1 MLALTEANSS
11 RGVSRKARIVAG
23 LQMSLFLT
31 SAWKR
36 SQRSPRNT
44 GSSPRVLPQAM
55 KLSRLSVGG
64 VTSQLMGLML
74 AAAKAG
80 VTSEAAATAALPET
94 KLRLFTLSSLA
105 RAQTVGGTGYPRT
118 RLDTGNVANLPVQR
132 RRAYPF
138 GHETASVPPRPDSGN
153 FGDARYCPGPEV
165 GGMEAQPA
173 H

>member
-11 RGVSRKARIVAG
+11 RGVSRNARIVAG

-64 VTSQLMGLML
+64 VMSQLMGLTL

-80 VTSEAAATAALPET
+80 RTMAGVARAAATAALPET
-94 KLRLFTLSSLA
+94 KPRLFTLSSLA
-105 RAQTVGGTGYPRT
+105 RAQTVGGTGCPRSP
-118 RLDTGNVANLPVQR
+118 LDTGNVANLPVQR
-132 RRAYPF
+132 RRGP
-138 GHETASVPPRPDSGN
+138 SVEVPG
-153 FGDARYCPGPEV
+153 GGWIARGLV
-165 GGMEAQPA
+165 GQDGLL
-173 H
+173 

>member
-64 VTSQLMGLML
+64 VTSQLMGLTL

-80 VTSEAAATAALPET
+80 ATNDAAATAALPET

-105 RAQTVGGTGYPRT
+105 RAQTVGGTGYPRSP
-118 RLDTGNVANLPVQR
+118 LDTGNVANLPVQR

-138 GHETASVPPRPDSGN
+138 GHETASDPPRGSVGN
-153 FGDARYCPGPEV
+153 IGIGGD
-165 GGMEAQPA
+165 GGGRPNA
-173 H
+173 